1 MCINRQFEK
10 SAGGEAV
17 CGFFLAKGAEMM
29 QKILNLIGLVG
40 QSCAGKNMVADFL
53 EEKGYAVID
62 ADKVA
67 HTVLQEQCEAV
78 IARFSPHA
86 AKRGLQLRTQEGA
99 LNRKALSVL
108 LFSEPALLAEHEAFI
123 LPKIEERIRFLIKDA
138 LTECPNRPIVL
149 NAPTLHKTSLT
160 PECSFILY
168 IKAPFF
174 IRLIRGRKRDNIPL
188 CRLIA
193 RFLQQKDFFAQ
204 YLLQNADIVS
214 VVNAHSVQSL
224 RKKSSAYCAKRVFEG
239 SYGTKENFMG
249 YPFGKLI
256 RIDYFRYCTIF
267 IFTVA
272 K

>member
-1 MCINRQFEK
+1 M
-10 SAGGEAV
+10 
-17 CGFFLAKGAEMM
+17 AK
-29 QKILNLIGLVG
+29 KIANLIGLVG

-67 HTVLQEQCEAV
+67 HTVLQEQSEAV
-78 IARFSPHA
+78 IARFSTYA
-86 AKRGLQLRTQEGA
+86 EKQSLQLRTQEGS

-108 LFSEPALLAEHEAFI
+108 LFSDPALLAEHEAFI
-123 LPKIEERIRFLIKDA
+123 LPKIEARVRSLINTA
-138 LTECPNRPIVL
+138 LTEQPNRPVVL

-174 IRLIRGRKRDNIPL
+174 IRLIRGKKRDALPL

-204 YLLQNADIVS
+204 YLSQNADIVS
-214 VVNAHSVQSL
+214 VVNARSVQSL
-224 RKKSSAYCAKRVFEG
+224 RKKIERVLREKGF
-239 SYGTKENFMG
+239 
-249 YPFGKLI
+249 
-256 RIDYFRYCTIF
+256 
-267 IFTVA
+267 
-272 K
+272 

>member
-1 MCINRQFEK
+1 MTK
-10 SAGGEAV
+10 
-17 CGFFLAKGAEMM
+17 KTP
-29 QKILNLIGLVG
+29 NLIGLVG

-67 HTVLQEQCEAV
+67 HTVLQEQSDAV
-78 IARFSPHA
+78 TARFSPYA
-86 AKRGLQLRTQEGA
+86 EKQGLRLRAQDGA
-99 LNRKALSVL
+99 LDRKALSVL
-108 LFSEPALLAEHEAFI
+108 LFSDSALLAEHEAFI
-123 LPKIEERIRFLIKDA
+123 LPKIEARIRSLINTA
-138 LTECPNRPIVL
+138 VIEQPNRPIVL

-174 IRLIRGRKRDNIPL
+174 IRLIRGKKRDNIPL

-214 VVNAHSVQSL
+214 VANARSVQSL
-224 RKKSSAYCAKRVFEG
+224 RKKIERVLREQGF
-239 SYGTKENFMG
+239 
-249 YPFGKLI
+249 
-256 RIDYFRYCTIF
+256 
-267 IFTVA
+267 
-272 K
+272 